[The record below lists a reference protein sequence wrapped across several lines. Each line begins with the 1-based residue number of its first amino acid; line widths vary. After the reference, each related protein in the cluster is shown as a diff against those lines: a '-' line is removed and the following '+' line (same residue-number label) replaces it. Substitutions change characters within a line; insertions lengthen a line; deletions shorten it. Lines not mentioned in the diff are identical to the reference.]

1 VHIWP
6 SLHCLLPPGGHD
18 ALPKVLDTGVSY
30 EGEATPFDGTVDV
43 TRGMK
48 YGLFRLRELVPAEV
62 LAADDGLRCFVEWL
76 EDRGPAG
83 RNVMSACDGGQLMFH
98 VLKRAGGCR
107 GGEKGA
113 ERGGILF
120 NAHLGAYEGIVKAI
134 HPQPDLVVQGIA
146 GRANL
151 NGRPF
156 KGSAAG
162 FAAELLR
169 WLGEPERVIWCLHDE
184 WWVYHFSSFGP
195 GIVLTVREIALS
207 NHTGLIRP
215 LRARWW
221 NQRRGQGLWIWWLA
235 SHMFYC
241 SHGRARP
248 EGIRYYYEDS
258 RLSRTDRAQQEY
270 IIAL

>member
-18 ALPKVLDTGVSY
+18 ALPEVLDTGVSY

-43 TRGMK
+43 TGGMK

-76 EDRGPAG
+76 EDRGPVG

-98 VLKRAGGCR
+98 VLKRAGIGVGAGSCK
-107 GGEKGA
+107 GGKGGGG
-113 ERGGILF
+113 GGILF
-120 NAHLGAYEGIVKAI
+120 NTHRGAYEGIIKAI
-134 HPQPDLVVQGIA
+134 HPQPDLVVQDIA

-156 KGSAAG
+156 NGPAAG

-169 WLGEPERVIWCLHDE
+169 WRGEPERVTWCLHDE
-184 WWVYHFSSFGP
+184 W
-195 GIVLTVREIALS
+195 
-207 NHTGLIRP
+207 
-215 LRARWW
+215 
-221 NQRRGQGLWIWWLA
+221 
-235 SHMFYC
+235 
-241 SHGRARP
+241 
-248 EGIRYYYEDS
+248 
-258 RLSRTDRAQQEY
+258 
-270 IIAL
+270 